1 MTEFEKLI
9 TLTQISDG
17 APGEPGAAA
26 DQYRIEFSQEEILK
40 FVKSV
45 DDKGAP
51 KDYSYS
57 PSVLDIWI
65 YKNEEI
71 TMDFELEVST

>member
-1 MTEFEKLI
+1 MAEFEKLI

-17 APGEPGAAA
+17 APGEPGASA

-45 DDKGAP
+45 DDKGTP
-51 KDYSYS
+51 SDYSYS
-57 PSVLDIWI
+57 SSALDIWI
-65 YKNEEI
+65 YKNEEL
-71 TMDFELEVST
+71 TMNYELEVLA